1 MINVEQIQM
10 RFCIIFITNKM
21 LSICSLY
28 AVGLSAQF
36 LEKSKVILLL
46 NEMEGNIDIQSR

>member
-1 MINVEQIQM
+1 
-10 RFCIIFITNKM
+10 M

-28 AVGLSAQF
+28 AVGLSARF

-46 NEMEGNIDIQSR
+46 NEMERNIDIQSR